1 MTQSVPLE
9 AAEAIVADVTSV
21 TGVAGMHSGQFGEVA
36 LLYPG
41 TRVQGLR
48 LTDSRLEVH
57 LVCDY
62 AAGEDLYRVAEKVRA
77 AASQHVDLPVDV
89 IFGDAQ

>member
-9 AAEAIVADVTSV
+9 VAEDLVTEITSV
-21 TGVAGMHSGQFGEVA
+21 AGVSDMHSGQFGEVA

-41 TRVQGLR
+41 TKVQGLR
-48 LTDSRLEVH
+48 VRDSRLEVH

-77 AASQHVDLPVDV
+77 VVARHVDLPVDV

>member
-9 AAEAIVADVTSV
+9 AAEAIVSDVTSV

-48 LTDSRLEVH
+48 VKDSRLEVH

-77 AASQHVDLPVDV
+77 VVARHVDLPVDV

>member
-1 MTQSVPLE
+1 MTQSVPLDV
-9 AAEAIVADVTSV
+9 AEAIVSEVTSIH
-21 TGVAGMHSGQFGEVA
+21 GVGDMHSGQFGEVA

-48 LTDSRLEVH
+48 VNDSRLEVR

-62 AAGEDLYRVAEKVRA
+62 AAGEDLHRVAEKVRSV
-77 AASQHVDLPVDV
+77 ASRHVDLPVDV

>member
-1 MTQSVPLE
+1 MTQSVPLDV
-9 AAEAIVADVTSV
+9 AEAIVSEVTSIH
-21 TGVAGMHSGQFGEVA
+21 GVGDMHSGQFGEVA

-41 TRVQGLR
+41 TRVRGLR
-48 LTDSRLEVH
+48 LTDPRLEVH

-77 AASQHVDLPVDV
+77 AASQHVDLTVDV
-89 IFGDAQ
+89 FFGDAQ